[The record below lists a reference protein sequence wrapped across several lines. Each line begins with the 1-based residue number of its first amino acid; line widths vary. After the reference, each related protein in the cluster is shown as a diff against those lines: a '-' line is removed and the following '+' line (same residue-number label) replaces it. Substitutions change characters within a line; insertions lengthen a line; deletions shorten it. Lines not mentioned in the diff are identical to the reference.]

1 MDKVLYSHESCTKF
15 LRNFLDMIKNDLL
28 VIETNDLD
36 KRGRKTCVEVL
47 AKLCE
52 MLRKCEDDNKY
63 ACEPVPPLDA
73 KVRKVV
79 DIRERRGFDYIDTVN
94 LPEAGSAYIG
104 VSDIKQFD

>member
-1 MDKVLYSHESCTKF
+1 MV
-15 LRNFLDMIKNDLL
+15 KNDLL
-28 VIETNDLD
+28 VIETDDLD

-47 AKLCE
+47 AKLCK

-73 KVRKVV
+73 VGRKVV
-79 DIRERRGFDYIDTVN
+79 DGRQRRGFRYIDTVN
-94 LPEAGSAYIG
+94 LPEAGSPCIG